1 MAETTVTQETPKTGS
16 PKAAPRATRVWE
28 RGFGFLQRHSTS
40 LYAFVL
46 GFILFLMV
54 LAPRIFI
61 NVPAGHV
68 GVLWLRFLG
77 GTVTSAYFGEGMHL
91 IFPWDEVYVYD
102 ARLQNRA
109 RIYDTISSNGL
120 GMQVEIAIRY
130 RINRDAVGLLHQ
142 LVGPQYDEVLVYPE
156 IGSHAREL
164 ISRYTPEQLYSETR
178 AFIQAQILERMVTQ
192 LGASL
197 SNQSVRGRLVDV
209 EDVLIRSVNLPARVQ
224 DAIERKAEQYQ
235 AMLEYDF
242 RIARER
248 KERERKKIEAEG
260 IRDFQDTVARTITQ
274 EYLRLRG
281 IDATMNLAS
290 SPNTKVIIVGGR
302 DGLPLILNT
311 GDEGS
316 RAANPEAAA
325 QSGSAASEAAAMA
338 PAPPN
343 ARMMD
348 TAPHNAT
355 VPLGRSTRPAAEKP
369 VSRAGTP
376 PPVER
381 EAEGAPATPDGA
393 PAKTES
399 QGNPASQEPSLLDR
413 MKSMVSRSL
422 SEGESA
428 AP

>member
-1 MAETTVTQETPKTGS
+1 MAETTVPQETPETGPS
-16 PKAAPRATRVWE
+16 NATERATRAWG
-28 RGFGFLQRHSTS
+28 RTGRFLRRHSTS
-40 LYAFVL
+40 VYAFVL

-61 NVPAGHV
+61 NIPAGHV
-68 GVLWLRFLG
+68 GVLWQRFLG

-91 IFPWDEVYVYD
+91 IFPWDEMYIYD
-102 ARLQNRA
+102 SRLQNRA

-290 SPNTKVIIVGGR
+290 SPNAKIVIVGGR

-311 GDEGS
+311 GDEGA
-316 RAANPEAAA
+316 RAAAPEAAKP
-325 QSGSAASEAAAMA
+325 GSTAAEAAAMA

-343 ARMMD
+343 ARMID
-348 TAPHNAT
+348 PAPHNAAAPQGRT
-355 VPLGRSTRPAAEKP
+355 VPPAAEKP
-369 VSRAGTP
+369 VSRTP
-376 PPVER
+376 PQAPVER
-381 EAEGAPATPDGA
+381 EAQIAPAAADGS
-393 PAKTES
+393 PATTEA
-399 QGNPASQEPSLLDR
+399 QGTPASREPSLLER
-413 MKSMVSRSL
+413 VKSMVSKSL
-422 SEGESA
+422 SEESSA
-428 AP
+428 TP